1 MMDAFYDALF
11 ALNLL
16 YNFALEPLFLLFFA
30 RLLGVAYLNPY
41 SITVFALL
49 PVRLLWLL
57 AGPSVHFTDGVLD
70 QTYQYL
76 ILLENL
82 HFTLRTAV
90 AGLLVFYLSRDD
102 VLGRFV
108 DRFHFQPLSG
118 ERLRLCALLFFG
130 VFILAFVVTASWSF
144 GLLNWLMSPRTGYQ
158 LHRSGAGPFY
168 AIAVSMIAVSY
179 ILALLAANSQK
190 RIIVTWLVFL
200 PFVFLLGSK
209 GYLVLYTVTA
219 FAFMLIYGFK
229 IRISTVAA
237 AGLVMSTAV
246 LLNFGSADLVDI
258 FLYFDYYSNSAY
270 FVRAYQNGLTDLFYG
285 EISSTE
291 IIGAVPRALWPGKP
305 FVYGATLLNEIF
317 YPGMAAAG
325 HTPAFGG
332 PILAYA
338 DFGVAGVVLHGLTDW
353 SYLGTVMMAFM
364 LLTRLRDRGP
374 AFVRTHHFYIFLT
387 LMMLAP
393 GYLNFFQFPL
403 NLGVMLFVS
412 VTLTACAVFPRTR
425 FIRFA

>member
-1 MMDAFYDALF
+1 MMDGFYDALF

-16 YNFALEPLFLLFFA
+16 YNFTLEPLFLLFFA
-30 RLLGVAYLNPY
+30 RLLGIAYLNPY

-57 AGPSVHFTDGVLD
+57 AGPSVHFTEGVFDG
-70 QTYQYL
+70 TYQYL

-82 HFTLRTAV
+82 HFTLRTGV
-90 AGLLVFYLSRDD
+90 AGLLILYLSRDD
-102 VLGRFV
+102 VVGRFI
-108 DRFHFQPLSG
+108 DRFHFHPMSA

-130 VFILAFVVTASWSF
+130 VFLLSFVITASWSF

-158 LHRSGAGPFY
+158 LHRAGAGPFY
-168 AIAVSMIAVSY
+168 AMAVSMIAVSY
-179 ILALLAANSQK
+179 ILAMLAASSQR
-190 RIIVTWLVFL
+190 RIIATWLIYL

-209 GYLVLYTVTA
+209 GYLVLYTITA

-237 AGLVMSTAV
+237 VGLVMSAAV

-285 EISSTE
+285 DISSTE

-305 FVYGATLLNEIF
+305 FVYGATLLNEMF
-317 YPGMAAAG
+317 YPGMAEAG

-338 DFGVAGVVLHGLTDW
+338 DFGVPGVVLHGLTDW
-353 SYLGTVMMAFM
+353 SYLGTVLMAFM

-374 AFVRTHHFYIFLT
+374 LFVRTHHFYIFLT
-387 LMMLAP
+387 MMMLAP

-403 NLGVMLFVS
+403 NLGVMAFVAA
-412 VTLTACAVFPRTR
+412 TIMGFNLFPRTR